1 MNIQW
6 PADNWKNL
14 TPRRWQVDALK
25 VLMQHYSVEKPT
37 NAIVRAITG
46 AGKSKA
52 MAQFLA
58 CCQLKS
64 NETIVVSTPSIYLVE
79 QLEETFRDRLES
91 KGGFMEPRRVGTFY
105 THGKDIMEPII
116 LACSDSIPELA
127 RRLQN
132 IGKRCAL
139 WMADECCAQGTLID
153 TPNGRV
159 SIETIR
165 AGDTVLGFDHVA
177 NKAIWTKVK
186 HVFINPFYGHF
197 VSVGEALKVTP
208 NHPIF
213 SDSENYIEAGLVGNV
228 CSVSTIQPTRI
239 QNGDMRVVQKRVRCT
254 HYQDWKAA
262 EILCACVPSKVC
274 QFDFV
279 DSRAKG
285 SECCEIARNQKKT
298 RCPEETIRAPSFGKQ
313 PSQKSRCY
321 SQSANCVAGVW
332 LQNANWRQRHWSYG
346 TAEVARGAI
355 GVGNRS
361 GCTHGYE
368 ERLWLSTG
376 LQNRHCRHYAY
387 DRRRSRWRESSVA
400 NSLSEGCQ
408 KDTLSE
414 LAGLDHLEILESR
427 HSTKFGHC
435 DEAHHG
441 ACVYNIE
448 TETGN
453 YFAEGIL
460 VHNCHKTEVKTLKD
474 AYATLLPNTVL
485 GFTGTPWRA
494 NEKESLSLF
503 EKMIVDYGP
512 AKAIADK
519 NVVVPWRIIR
529 WEDKRELCLDETCY
543 EMTKNAVG
551 PGMFNALTIADAVK
565 FAGYLKL
572 KGFPAEAVHSKM
584 PKEDV
589 KKILSNLQ
597 RGILRAVVH
606 VNKLAEGA
614 DFPWLCWLCMRR
626 PVTSRVRFPQEIGR
640 VLRFDDG
647 IASGT
652 GRVKTEAIL
661 YDPHGLFDVMKLTYE
676 EVLGGDFIIDE
687 PDVEED
693 EGRRLNRQLEGRG
706 FDLMRHLTE
715 VKAGKQPLQTE
726 PLAAYLTELV
736 NAFDLCG
743 LIDRKIASR
752 SWRNEAVTGQQEKT
766 VVNMRWV
773 PNARKCVPSIH
784 KTALQILTGANE
796 TVDGERKKFAAKMN
810 RGVASDLLSV
820 LMSLAD
826 KKKWPNFSQLD
837 KSASEQLEKHK
848 VLK

>member
-6 PADNWKNL
+6 PVDDWKNL

-139 WMADECCAQGTLID
+139 WMADECVTGD
-153 TPNGRV
+153 TMIETPTGRV
-159 SIETIR
+159 SMDFLKP
-165 AGDTVLGFDHVA
+165 GDEVIGFHHPSGEAVP
-177 NKAIWTKVK
+177 TRVK
-186 HVFINPFYGHF
+186 HCFKNNFCGKLFYIGN
-197 VSVGEALKVTP
+197 SLKVTP

-213 SDSENYIEAGLVGNV
+213 SDGYYTEANQLKEVNGIECFGGGSRDTKLFSKTSSWLV
-228 CSVSTIQPTRI
+228 
-239 QNGDMRVVQKRVRCT
+239 K
-254 HYQDWKAA
+254 QDN
-262 EILCACVPSKVC
+262 EIVYLP
-274 QFDFV
+274 
-279 DSRAKG
+279 
-285 SECCEIARNQKKT
+285 
-298 RCPEETIRAPSFGKQ
+298 
-313 PSQKSRCY
+313 
-321 SQSANCVAGVW
+321 
-332 LQNANWRQRHWSYG
+332 
-346 TAEVARGAI
+346 
-355 GVGNRS
+355 
-361 GCTHGYE
+361 
-368 ERLWLSTG
+368 
-376 LQNRHCRHYAY
+376 
-387 DRRRSRWRESSVA
+387 
-400 NSLSEGCQ
+400 
-408 KDTLSE
+408 
-414 LAGLDHLEILESR
+414 
-427 HSTKFGHC
+427 
-435 DEAHHG
+435 
-441 ACVYNIE
+441 VYNIE

-848 VLK
+848 AVK